1 MLKKSEPIEEALK
14 QGASSFGVILKEKQ
28 TEQLLKYITL
38 LNKWNQHFNLTAFRE
53 LNRLAHEKQ
62 LN

>member
-28 TEQLLKYITL
+28 TEQLLKYITCL
-38 LNKWNQHFNLTAFRE
+38 ISGISTLI
-53 LNRLAHEKQ
+53 
-62 LN
+62 